1 MIKASARSLMKENR
15 ENRYIPLLKA
25 IIKHVNIVSSGLNE
39 RISLDEGIEI
49 TNQEWLIVELIVEH
63 RKEYCSMI
71 ELARMIGIP
80 QSSFFRMVSHLQKV
94 GLAEKYRVKGNKK
107 NIVLRPTEL
116 ALQFYKD
123 RTTGLRSEIWDD
135 FFKALDRFSDEDIE
149 AFTEA
154 FDLLN
159 EDLPSAKY
167 SQKIELIKI
176 D

>member
-1 MIKASARSLMKENR
+1 MSRKK

-25 IIKHVNIVSSGLNE
+25 IIKHSNIVSSGLNE
-39 RISLDEGIEI
+39 KVSLNDDIVI
-49 TNQEWLIVELIVEH
+49 TNQEWIITELIVEQ
-63 RKEYCSMI
+63 REEYYSMI
-71 ELARMIGIP
+71 ELSRMIGIP

-94 GLAEKYRVKGNKK
+94 GLAEKYRVKGNNK

-116 ALQFYKD
+116 AVQFYKE
-123 RTTGLRSEIWDD
+123 RTDAMRSEIWDD

-154 FDLLN
+154 FNLLN
-159 EDLPSAKY
+159 DDLPSAKY

>member
-1 MIKASARSLMKENR
+1 MSRKKENR
-15 ENRYIPLLKA
+15 YTPLLKA
-25 IIKHVNIVSSGLNE
+25 IIKHSIIVSSGLNE
-39 RISLDEGIEI
+39 KISLNDDIVI
-49 TNQEWLIVELIVEH
+49 TNQEWIITELIVEQ
-63 RKEYCSMI
+63 RNEYYSMI
-71 ELARMIGIP
+71 ELSRMIGIP

-107 NIVLRPTEL
+107 NIVLRPTDL
-116 ALQFYKD
+116 ALRFYKE
-123 RTTGLRSEIWDD
+123 RTTGLRGQIWDN

-149 AFTEA
+149 AFTDA
-154 FDLLN
+154 FDQLN

>member
-1 MIKASARSLMKENR
+1 MSRKKENR
-15 ENRYIPLLKA
+15 YNPLLKA
-25 IIKHVNIVSSGLNE
+25 IIKHSNIVSSGLNE
-39 RISLDEGIEI
+39 KVSLNDDIVI
-49 TNQEWLIVELIVEH
+49 TNQEWIITELIVEQ
-63 RKEYCSMI
+63 REEYYSMI
-71 ELARMIGIP
+71 ELSRMIGIP

-123 RTTGLRSEIWDD
+123 RTTGLRGQIWDN

-154 FDLLN
+154 FDQLN

>member
-1 MIKASARSLMKENR
+1 MSRKK

-25 IIKHVNIVSSGLNE
+25 IVKHSNIVSSGLNE
-39 RISLDEGIEI
+39 KISLNDEIVI
-49 TNQEWLIVELIVEH
+49 TNQEWLIAELIVEQ
-63 RKEYCSMI
+63 RNEYYSMI
-71 ELARMIGIP
+71 ELSRMIGIP

-123 RTTGLRSEIWDD
+123 RTTDLRGQIWDD

-149 AFTEA
+149 AFTDA
-154 FDLLN
+154 FNKLN